1 MRKDGEKLWKKFIER
16 NDGLNNTKEIIIC
29 VGGSEV
35 LSSVTQLST
44 VNQSENVR
52 LVELGTT
59 TPKYNESLNITDKE
73 SG

>member
-59 TPKYNESLNITDKE
+59 TPKYNESLNTADKE